1 MKFVSPS
8 HFTDP
13 DAAAR
18 KLVQIANASEVVQEG
33 RIYIELVNNPFL
45 NDGGTPDQ
53 CRAALAR
60 AVTVGLAVA
69 ARVRNLCE
77 IHACRR
83 RAFRLMAAKGW
94 QLRRSDSPAPWS
106 PARDAVGCRAL
117 RHQVAQSRTRSA
129 RMASRDGSPDP
140 GGDARRPNDVC
151 AHWHDAGTQPPRRA
165 RVRSVTEGKA
175 RVNSCAIDEA
185 GSRRGRSMSRWRHR
199 SNWRASRSLGCTP
212 GIIRPNCLPI
222 FLDAPRST

>member
-18 KLVQIANASEVVQEG
+18 RLVQIANASEVVQEG
-33 RIYIELVNNPFL
+33 RVYIELVNNPFL

-94 QLRRSDSPAPWS
+94 QRSFE
-106 PARDAVGCRAL
+106 
-117 RHQVAQSRTRSA
+117 
-129 RMASRDGSPDP
+129 DP
-140 GGDARRPNDVC
+140 IPL
-151 AHWHDAGTQPPRRA
+151 P
-165 RVRSVTEGKA
+165 
-175 RVNSCAIDEA
+175 
-185 GSRRGRSMSRWRHR
+185 RGRQLVTLWDAALYVTKLLKAEHEAPEWQAAME
-199 SNWRASRSLGCTP
+199 AATSL
-212 GIIRPNCLPI
+212 
-222 FLDAPRST
+222 